1 MFTNILNKIDFF
13 RKILINTFFLIFLLG
28 IFLFLLITPFLGE
41 SINKKESIL
50 FLNASSQESINS
62 SLLSKNSG
70 LNNFEIVNV
79 IEIAEKDDEIETIL
93 IDISLMNLSATDANE
108 IGESLNSFRSSG
120 KKVITYGDFYFQNQ
134 YLLAS
139 YSDEII
145 LNPFGLVYLEGYK
158 NYRFYLKEALNKLNI
173 NVNTFVAGDYKS
185 ASEIFTNES
194 MSENSKSESM
204 RFLSALWNE
213 WIKNVSSNREK
224 EISIKIQDYIDN
236 IGTLINSSNKKG
248 SNLALDLG
256 LVDKIMNRKE
266 MENYLT
272 NLNNNRD
279 YFLKFSKYHE
289 ISKKNE
295 SKNKLAIIDA
305 KGEIVDGD
313 VFDNNLSSGH
323 FSRLIK
329 KVKKG
334 NYQGLLIRLN
344 TPGGSGFAS
353 EIIRQEII
361 QLKDLEIPIIVS
373 MADIAASGGYWI
385 SADVDEIWASPF
397 TLTGSI
403 GVWTALPDFDES
415 LEDFGINYDGVSTT
429 KFNPSLIT
437 GPDDNSKLLIQS
449 VVNSAY
455 EYFLEVVSNGRN
467 LDKDF
472 TKTISEGKIWT
483 SKEAK
488 ANGLIDEI
496 GSQRNSLNRLAQL
509 AKLNDYNFDL
519 IEEEIS
525 FLDQISLFASDF
537 FPITINNLINE
548 NLTGPIRSI
557 FHNKQKIPFDI
568 NLLCLECF
576 KDQ

>member
-50 FLNASSQESINS
+50 FLDASSQESINS

-256 LVDKIMNRKE
+256 LVDKIMNRKD
-266 MENYLT
+266 MENYLS

-279 YFLKFSKYHE
+279 YFLTFSKYHE
-289 ISKKNE
+289 ISNKNE

-361 QLKDLEIPIIVS
+361 QLKDLKIPIIVS

-483 SKEAK
+483 SIEAK
-488 ANGLIDEI
+488 ENGLIDEI
-496 GSQRNSLNRLAQL
+496 GSQRNSLDRLAQL
-509 AKLNDYNFDL
+509 AKLNDYNVDL

>member
-13 RKILINTFFLIFLLG
+13 RKILINTFFI
-28 IFLFLLITPFLGE
+28 IFLFGIFVFLLISPFLGE
-41 SINKKESIL
+41 SVDTKKSIL
-50 FLNASSQESINS
+50 FLDASSQMSNNS
-62 SLLSKNSG
+62 SFFSKSYGLSNY
-70 LNNFEIVNV
+70 EIVNA
-79 IEIAEKDDEIETIL
+79 IEIAEKDNEIETIL
-93 IDISLMNLSATDANE
+93 IDVSLMNLSATDASE
-108 IGESLNSFRSSG
+108 IGESLKNFRSSG

-158 NYRFYLKEALNKLNI
+158 NYRFYLKEALNKINI
-173 NVNTFVAGDYKS
+173 NINTFIAGDYKS

-194 MSENSKSESM
+194 MSEDSKLESK

-213 WIKNVSSNREK
+213 WLMHVSSNRETA
-224 EISIKIQDYIDN
+224 ISISIQDYIDN
-236 IGTLINSSNKKG
+236 IGSLITSSNEKG

-256 LVDKIMNRKE
+256 LVDKIMNRIE
-266 MENYLT
+266 MEDYLT
-272 NLNNNRD
+272 KLDTNRD
-279 YFLKFSKYHE
+279 YFLKISKYHE
-289 ISKKNE
+289 ISRRNL
-295 SKNKLAIIDA
+295 SQNKLAMIEA

-313 VFDNNLSSGH
+313 LSDNNLSSGH
-323 FSRLIK
+323 FSRLLK
-329 KVKKG
+329 KVKEG

-353 EIIRQEII
+353 EIIRQELI

-403 GVWTALPDFDES
+403 GVWTALPDFGKS
-415 LEDFGINYDGVSTT
+415 LKDIGINYDGVSTT
-429 KFNPSLIT
+429 QFNPSLVT

-449 VVNSAY
+449 VVDSAY
-455 EYFLEVVSNGRN
+455 EYFLEVVSKGRN

-488 ANGLIDEI
+488 ENGLIDEI
-496 GSQRNSLNRLAQL
+496 GSQRNSLDHLAQL
-509 AKLNDYNFDL
+509 AKLEDYDVEL
-519 IEEEIS
+519 IEEEVN
-525 FLDQISLFASDF
+525 FLQQINLYLSNF
-537 FPITINNLINE
+537 FPITFSNLINQ
-548 NLTGPIRSI
+548 NLTGPISAI
-557 FHNKQKIPFDI
+557 FANDKNIPFDI
-568 NLLCLECF
+568 NLICLECLR
-576 KDQ
+576 D

>member
-13 RKILINTFFLIFLLG
+13 RKILINTFFIIFLFG
-28 IFLFLLITPFLGE
+28 IFLFLLISPFLGE
-41 SINKKESIL
+41 SVDTKKSIL
-50 FLNASSQESINS
+50 FLDASSQMSNNS
-62 SLLSKNSG
+62 SFFSKSYGLSNY
-70 LNNFEIVNV
+70 EIVNA
-79 IEIAEKDDEIETIL
+79 IEIAEKDNEIETIL
-93 IDISLMNLSATDANE
+93 IDVSLMSLSATDASE
-108 IGESLNSFRSSG
+108 IGESLKNFRSSG

-158 NYRFYLKEALNKLNI
+158 NYRFYLKEALNKINI
-173 NVNTFVAGDYKS
+173 NINTFIAGDYKS
-185 ASEIFTNES
+185 ASEILTNES
-194 MSENSKSESM
+194 MSEDSKLESK

-213 WIKNVSSNREK
+213 WLMHVSSNRETA
-224 EISIKIQDYIDN
+224 ISISIQDYIDN
-236 IGTLINSSNKKG
+236 IGSLITSSNEKG

-256 LVDKIMNRKE
+256 LVDKIMNRIE
-266 MENYLT
+266 MEDYLT
-272 NLNNNRD
+272 KLDTNRD
-279 YFLKFSKYHE
+279 YFLKISKYHE
-289 ISKKNE
+289 ISRRNF
-295 SKNKLAIIDA
+295 SQNKLAMIEA

-313 VFDNNLSSGH
+313 LSDNNLSSGH
-323 FSRLIK
+323 FSRLLK
-329 KVKKG
+329 KVKEG

-353 EIIRQEII
+353 EIIRQELI

-403 GVWTALPDFDES
+403 GVWTALPDFGKS
-415 LEDFGINYDGVSTT
+415 LKDIGINYDGVSTT
-429 KFNPSLIT
+429 QFNPSLVT

-449 VVNSAY
+449 VVDSAY
-455 EYFLEVVSNGRN
+455 EYFLEVVSKGRN

-488 ANGLIDEI
+488 ENGLIDEI
-496 GSQRNSLNRLAQL
+496 GSQRNSLDHLAQL
-509 AKLNDYNFDL
+509 AKLEDYDVEL
-519 IEEEIS
+519 IEEEVN
-525 FLDQISLFASDF
+525 FLQQINLYLSNF
-537 FPITINNLINE
+537 FPITFSNLINQ
-548 NLTGPIRSI
+548 NLTGPISAI
-557 FHNKQKIPFDI
+557 FANDKNIPFDI
-568 NLLCLECF
+568 NLICLECLR
-576 KDQ
+576 D

>member
-13 RKILINTFFLIFLLG
+13 RKILINTFFI
-28 IFLFLLITPFLGE
+28 IFLFGIFVFLLISPFLGE
-41 SINKKESIL
+41 SVDTKKSIL
-50 FLNASSQESINS
+50 FLDASSQMSNNS
-62 SLLSKNSG
+62 SFFSKSYGLSNY
-70 LNNFEIVNV
+70 EIVNA
-79 IEIAEKDDEIETIL
+79 IEIAEKDNEIETIL
-93 IDISLMNLSATDANE
+93 IDVSLMNLSATDASE
-108 IGESLNSFRSSG
+108 IGESLKNFRSSG

-158 NYRFYLKEALNKLNI
+158 NYRFYLKEALNKINI
-173 NVNTFVAGDYKS
+173 NINTFIAGDYKS
-185 ASEIFTNES
+185 ASEILTNES
-194 MSENSKSESM
+194 MSEDSKLESK

-213 WIKNVSSNREK
+213 WLMHVSSNRETA
-224 EISIKIQDYIDN
+224 ISISIQDYIDN
-236 IGTLINSSNKKG
+236 IGSLITSSNEKG

-256 LVDKIMNRKE
+256 LVDKIMNRIE
-266 MENYLT
+266 MEDYLT
-272 NLNNNRD
+272 KLDTNRD
-279 YFLKFSKYHE
+279 YFLKISKYHE
-289 ISKKNE
+289 ISRRNL
-295 SKNKLAIIDA
+295 SQNKLAMIEA

-313 VFDNNLSSGH
+313 LSENNLSSGH
-323 FSRLIK
+323 FSRLLK
-329 KVKKG
+329 KVKEG

-353 EIIRQEII
+353 EIIRQELI

-403 GVWTALPDFDES
+403 GVWTALPDFGKS
-415 LEDFGINYDGVSTT
+415 LKDIGINYDGVSTT
-429 KFNPSLIT
+429 QFNPSLVT

-449 VVNSAY
+449 VVDSAY
-455 EYFLEVVSNGRN
+455 EYFLEVVSKGRN

-488 ANGLIDEI
+488 ENGLIDEI
-496 GSQRNSLNRLAQL
+496 GSQRNSLDHLAQL
-509 AKLNDYNFDL
+509 AKLEDYDVEL
-519 IEEEIS
+519 IEEEVN
-525 FLDQISLFASDF
+525 FLQQINLYLSNF
-537 FPITINNLINE
+537 FPITFSNLINQ
-548 NLTGPIRSI
+548 NLTGPISAI
-557 FHNKQKIPFDI
+557 FANDKNIPFDI
-568 NLLCLECF
+568 NLICLECLR
-576 KDQ
+576 D

>member
-13 RKILINTFFLIFLLG
+13 RKILINTFFIIFLFG
-28 IFLFLLITPFLGE
+28 IFLFLLISPFLVE
-41 SINKKESIL
+41 SVDKKKSIL
-50 FLNASSQESINS
+50 FLDASSQLSNNS
-62 SLLSKNSG
+62 SFFSKSYGLSNY
-70 LNNFEIVNV
+70 EIVNA
-79 IEIAEKDDEIETIL
+79 IEIAEKDNEIETIL
-93 IDISLMNLSATDANE
+93 IDVSLMNLSATDASE
-108 IGESLNSFRSSG
+108 IGESLKNFRSSG

-158 NYRFYLKEALNKLNI
+158 NYRFYLKEALNKINI
-173 NVNTFVAGDYKS
+173 NINTFIAGDYKS

-194 MSENSKSESM
+194 MSEDSKLESK

-213 WIKNVSSNREK
+213 WLMHVSSNRETA
-224 EISIKIQDYIDN
+224 ISISIQDYIDN
-236 IGTLINSSNKKG
+236 IGSLITSSNEKG

-256 LVDKIMNRKE
+256 LVDKIMNRIE
-266 MENYLT
+266 MEDYLT
-272 NLNNNRD
+272 KLDTNRD
-279 YFLKFSKYHE
+279 YFLKISKYHE
-289 ISKKNE
+289 ISRKNL
-295 SKNKLAIIDA
+295 SQNKLAMIEA

-313 VFDNNLSSGH
+313 LSDNNLSSGH
-323 FSRLIK
+323 FSRLLK
-329 KVKKG
+329 KVKEG

-353 EIIRQEII
+353 EIIRQELI

-403 GVWTALPDFDES
+403 GVWTALPDFSKS
-415 LEDFGINYDGVSTT
+415 LKDIGINYDGVSTT
-429 KFNPSLIT
+429 KFNPSLVT

-449 VVNSAY
+449 VVDSAY
-455 EYFLEVVSNGRN
+455 EYFLEVVSKGRN

-488 ANGLIDEI
+488 ENGLIDEI
-496 GSQRNSLNRLAQL
+496 GSQRNSLDHLAQL
-509 AKLNDYNFDL
+509 AKLEDYDVEL
-519 IEEEIS
+519 IEVEVN
-525 FLDQISLFASDF
+525 FLQQINLYLSNF
-537 FPITINNLINE
+537 FPITFSNLINQ
-548 NLTGPIRSI
+548 NLTGPISVI
-557 FHNKQKIPFDI
+557 FANDKKIPFDI
-568 NLLCLECF
+568 NLICLECLR
-576 KDQ
+576 D

>member
-13 RKILINTFFLIFLLG
+13 RKILINTFFIIFLFG
-28 IFLFLLITPFLGE
+28 IFLFLLISPFLGE
-41 SINKKESIL
+41 SVDKKKSIL
-50 FLNASSQESINS
+50 FLDASSQLSNNS
-62 SLLSKNSG
+62 SFFSKSYGLSNY
-70 LNNFEIVNV
+70 EIVNA
-79 IEIAEKDDEIETIL
+79 IEIAEKDNEIETIL
-93 IDISLMNLSATDANE
+93 IDVSLMNLSATDASE
-108 IGESLNSFRSSG
+108 IGESLKNFRSSG

-158 NYRFYLKEALNKLNI
+158 NYRFYLKEALNKINI
-173 NVNTFVAGDYKS
+173 NINTFIAGDYKS

-194 MSENSKSESM
+194 MSEDSKLESK

-213 WIKNVSSNREK
+213 WLMHVSSNRETA
-224 EISIKIQDYIDN
+224 ISISIQDYIDN
-236 IGTLINSSNKKG
+236 IGSLITSSNEKG

-256 LVDKIMNRKE
+256 LVDKIMNRIE
-266 MENYLT
+266 MEDYLT
-272 NLNNNRD
+272 KLDTNRD
-279 YFLKFSKYHE
+279 YFLKISKYHE
-289 ISKKNE
+289 ISRRNL
-295 SKNKLAIIDA
+295 SQNKLAMIEA

-313 VFDNNLSSGH
+313 LSENNLSSGH
-323 FSRLIK
+323 FSRLLK
-329 KVKKG
+329 KVKEG

-353 EIIRQEII
+353 EIIRQELI

-403 GVWTALPDFDES
+403 GVWTALPDFGKS
-415 LEDFGINYDGVSTT
+415 LKDIGINYDGVSTT
-429 KFNPSLIT
+429 QFNPSLVT

-449 VVNSAY
+449 VVDSAY
-455 EYFLEVVSNGRN
+455 EYFLEVVSKGRN

-488 ANGLIDEI
+488 ENGLIDEI
-496 GSQRNSLNRLAQL
+496 GSQRNSLDHLAQL
-509 AKLNDYNFDL
+509 AKLEDYDVEL
-519 IEEEIS
+519 IEEEVN
-525 FLDQISLFASDF
+525 FLQQINLYLSNF
-537 FPITINNLINE
+537 FPITFSNLINQ
-548 NLTGPIRSI
+548 NLTGPISAI
-557 FHNKQKIPFDI
+557 FANDKNIPFDI
-568 NLLCLECF
+568 NLICLECLR
-576 KDQ
+576 D

>member
-13 RKILINTFFLIFLLG
+13 RKILINTFFI
-28 IFLFLLITPFLGE
+28 IFLFGIFVFLLISPFLGE
-41 SINKKESIL
+41 SVDTKKSIL
-50 FLNASSQESINS
+50 FLDASSQMSNNS
-62 SLLSKNSG
+62 SFFSKSYGLSNY
-70 LNNFEIVNV
+70 EIVNA
-79 IEIAEKDDEIETIL
+79 IEIAEKDNEIETIL
-93 IDISLMNLSATDANE
+93 IDVSLMSLSATDASE
-108 IGESLNSFRSSG
+108 IGESLKNFRSSG

-158 NYRFYLKEALNKLNI
+158 NYRFYLKEALNKINI
-173 NVNTFVAGDYKS
+173 NINTFIAGDYKS

-194 MSENSKSESM
+194 MSEDSKLESK

-213 WIKNVSSNREK
+213 WLMHVSSNRETA
-224 EISIKIQDYIDN
+224 ISISIQDYIDN
-236 IGTLINSSNKKG
+236 IGSLITSSNEKG

-256 LVDKIMNRKE
+256 LVDKIMNRIE
-266 MENYLT
+266 MEDYLT
-272 NLNNNRD
+272 KLDTNRD
-279 YFLKFSKYHE
+279 YFLKISKYHE
-289 ISKKNE
+289 ISRRNF
-295 SKNKLAIIDA
+295 SQNKLAMIEA

-313 VFDNNLSSGH
+313 LSDNNLSSGH
-323 FSRLIK
+323 FSRLLK
-329 KVKKG
+329 KVKEG

-353 EIIRQEII
+353 EIIRQELI

-403 GVWTALPDFDES
+403 GVWTALPDFGKS
-415 LEDFGINYDGVSTT
+415 LKDIGINYDGVSTT
-429 KFNPSLIT
+429 QFNPSLVT

-449 VVNSAY
+449 VVDSAY
-455 EYFLEVVSNGRN
+455 EYFLEVVSKGRN

-488 ANGLIDEI
+488 ENGLIDEI
-496 GSQRNSLNRLAQL
+496 GSQRNSLDHLAQL
-509 AKLNDYNFDL
+509 AKLEDYDVEL
-519 IEEEIS
+519 IEVEVN
-525 FLDQISLFASDF
+525 FLQQINLYLSNF
-537 FPITINNLINE
+537 FPITFSNLINQ
-548 NLTGPIRSI
+548 NLTGPISAI
-557 FHNKQKIPFDI
+557 FANDKNIPFDI
-568 NLLCLECF
+568 NLICLECLR
-576 KDQ
+576 D

>member
-50 FLNASSQESINS
+50 FLDASSQESINS

-213 WIKNVSSNREK
+213 WIKSVSSNREK

-256 LVDKIMNRKE
+256 LVDKIMNRKD
-266 MENYLT
+266 MENYLS

-279 YFLKFSKYHE
+279 YFLTFSKYHE
-289 ISKKNE
+289 ISNKNE

-361 QLKDLEIPIIVS
+361 QLKDLKIPIIVS

-483 SKEAK
+483 SIEAK
-488 ANGLIDEI
+488 ENGLIDEI
-496 GSQRNSLNRLAQL
+496 GSQRNSLDRLAQL
-509 AKLNDYNFDL
+509 AKLNDYNVDL

-537 FPITINNLINE
+537 LPITINNLIDE
-548 NLTGPIRSI
+548 NLTDPIRSI

-576 KDQ
+576 KDR

>member
-13 RKILINTFFLIFLLG
+13 RKILINTFFIIFLLG
-28 IFLFLLITPFLGE
+28 IFLFLLITPFLGD
-41 SINKKESIL
+41 STDKKKSIL
-50 FLNASSQESINS
+50 FLDASSQMSNNS
-62 SLLSKNSG
+62 SFFSKSYGLSNY
-70 LNNFEIVNV
+70 EIVNA
-79 IEIAEKDDEIETIL
+79 IEIAEKDNEIETIL
-93 IDISLMNLSATDANE
+93 IDVSLMNLSATDASE
-108 IGESLNSFRSSG
+108 IGESLVSFRSTG

-158 NYRFYLKEALNKLNI
+158 NYRFYLKEALNKINI
-173 NVNTFVAGDYKS
+173 NINSFVAGDYKS

-194 MSENSKSESM
+194 MSEDSKSESK

-213 WIKNVSSNREK
+213 WLINVSSNRETK
-224 EISIKIQDYIDN
+224 ISIQDYIDN
-236 IGTLINSSNKKG
+236 IGSLITSSNKKG

-256 LVDKIMNRKE
+256 LVDKIMNRIE
-266 MENYLT
+266 MEDYLT
-272 NLNNNRD
+272 NLDKNRD
-279 YFLKFSKYHE
+279 YFLKISKYHE
-289 ISKKNE
+289 ISKKNL
-295 SKNKLAIIDA
+295 SQNKLAMIDA

-313 VFDNNLSSGH
+313 VTDNNLSSGH
-323 FSRLIK
+323 FSRLLK
-329 KVKKG
+329 KVKDG

-353 EIIRQEII
+353 EIIRQELI

-385 SADVDEIWASPF
+385 SANVDEIWASPF

-403 GVWTALPDFDES
+403 GVWTALPDFGES
-415 LEDFGINYDGVSTT
+415 LKDIGINYDGVSTT
-429 KFNPSLIT
+429 QFNPSLIT
-437 GPDDNSKLLIQS
+437 GPDENSKLLIQS
-449 VVNSAY
+449 VVDSAY
-455 EYFLEVVSNGRN
+455 EYFLEVVSKGRN

-488 ANGLIDEI
+488 ENGLIDEI
-496 GSQRNSLNRLAQL
+496 GSQRNSLDHLAQL
-509 AKLNDYNFDL
+509 AKLEDYDVEL

-525 FLDQISLFASDF
+525 FLEQINLYVSNF
-537 FPITINNLINE
+537 FPKIFNNLFNQ
-548 NLTGPIRSI
+548 NLTGPISTI
-557 FHNKQKIPFDI
+557 FSDEKNIPFDI
-568 NLLCLECF
+568 NLICLECIR
-576 KDQ
+576 DQ

>member
-13 RKILINTFFLIFLLG
+13 RKILINTFFIIFLFG
-28 IFLFLLITPFLGE
+28 IFLFLLISPFLGE
-41 SINKKESIL
+41 SVDKKKSIL
-50 FLNASSQESINS
+50 FLDASSQLSNNS
-62 SLLSKNSG
+62 SFFSKSYGLSNY
-70 LNNFEIVNV
+70 EIVNA
-79 IEIAEKDDEIETIL
+79 IEIAEKDNEIETIL
-93 IDISLMNLSATDANE
+93 IDVSLMNLSATDASE
-108 IGESLNSFRSSG
+108 IGESLKNFRSSG

-158 NYRFYLKEALNKLNI
+158 NYRFYLKEALNKINI
-173 NVNTFVAGDYKS
+173 NINTFIAGDYKS

-194 MSENSKSESM
+194 MSEDSKLESK

-213 WIKNVSSNREK
+213 WLMHVSSNRETA
-224 EISIKIQDYIDN
+224 ISISIQDYIDN
-236 IGTLINSSNKKG
+236 IGSLITSSNEKG

-256 LVDKIMNRKE
+256 LVDKIMNRIE
-266 MENYLT
+266 MEDYLT
-272 NLNNNRD
+272 KLDTNRD
-279 YFLKFSKYHE
+279 YFLKISKYHE
-289 ISKKNE
+289 ISRKNL
-295 SKNKLAIIDA
+295 SQNKLAMIEA

-313 VFDNNLSSGH
+313 LSENNLSSGH
-323 FSRLIK
+323 FSRLLK
-329 KVKKG
+329 KVKEG

-353 EIIRQEII
+353 EIIRQELI

-403 GVWTALPDFDES
+403 GVWTALPDFGKS
-415 LEDFGINYDGVSTT
+415 LKDIGINYDGVSTT
-429 KFNPSLIT
+429 QFNPSLVT

-449 VVNSAY
+449 VVDSAY
-455 EYFLEVVSNGRN
+455 EYFLEVVSKGRN

-488 ANGLIDEI
+488 ENGLIDEI
-496 GSQRNSLNRLAQL
+496 GSQRNSLDHLAQL
-509 AKLNDYNFDL
+509 AKLEDYDVEL
-519 IEEEIS
+519 IEEEVN
-525 FLDQISLFASDF
+525 FLQQINLYLSNF
-537 FPITINNLINE
+537 FPITFSNLINQ
-548 NLTGPIRSI
+548 NLTGPISAI
-557 FHNKQKIPFDI
+557 FANDKNIPFDI
-568 NLLCLECF
+568 NLICLECLR
-576 KDQ
+576 D

>member
-79 IEIAEKDDEIETIL
+79 IEIAEKDDEIKTIL

-256 LVDKIMNRKE
+256 LVDKIMNRKD
-266 MENYLT
+266 MENYLS

-279 YFLKFSKYHE
+279 YFLTFSKYHE
-289 ISKKNE
+289 ISNKNE

-361 QLKDLEIPIIVS
+361 QLKDLKIPIIVS

-483 SKEAK
+483 SIEAK
-488 ANGLIDEI
+488 ENGLIDEI
-496 GSQRNSLNRLAQL
+496 GSQRNSLDRLAQL
-509 AKLNDYNFDL
+509 AKLNDYNVDL

>member
-13 RKILINTFFLIFLLG
+13 RKILINTFFIIFLFG
-28 IFLFLLITPFLGE
+28 IFLFLLISPFLGE
-41 SINKKESIL
+41 SVDTKKSIL
-50 FLNASSQESINS
+50 FLDASSQMSNNS
-62 SLLSKNSG
+62 SFFSKSYGLSNY
-70 LNNFEIVNV
+70 EIVNA
-79 IEIAEKDDEIETIL
+79 IEIAEKDNEIETIL
-93 IDISLMNLSATDANE
+93 IDVSLMNLSATDASE
-108 IGESLNSFRSSG
+108 IGESLKNFRSSG

-158 NYRFYLKEALNKLNI
+158 NYRFYLKEALNKINI
-173 NVNTFVAGDYKS
+173 NINTFIAGDYKS

-194 MSENSKSESM
+194 MSEDSKLESK

-213 WIKNVSSNREK
+213 WLMHVSSNRETA
-224 EISIKIQDYIDN
+224 ISISIQDYIDN
-236 IGTLINSSNKKG
+236 IGSLITSSNEKG

-256 LVDKIMNRKE
+256 LVDKIMNRIE
-266 MENYLT
+266 MEDYLT
-272 NLNNNRD
+272 KLDTNRD
-279 YFLKFSKYHE
+279 YFLKISKYHE
-289 ISKKNE
+289 ISRRNF
-295 SKNKLAIIDA
+295 SQNKLAMIEA
-305 KGEIVDGD
+305 KGEIVDGNLSE
-313 VFDNNLSSGH
+313 NNLSSGH
-323 FSRLIK
+323 FSRLLK
-329 KVKKG
+329 KVKEG

-353 EIIRQEII
+353 EIIRQELI

-403 GVWTALPDFDES
+403 GVWTALPDFGKS
-415 LEDFGINYDGVSTT
+415 LKDIGINYDGVSTT
-429 KFNPSLIT
+429 QFNPSLVT

-449 VVNSAY
+449 VVDSAY
-455 EYFLEVVSNGRN
+455 EYFLEVVSKGRN

-488 ANGLIDEI
+488 ENGLIDEI
-496 GSQRNSLNRLAQL
+496 GSQRNSLDHLAQL
-509 AKLNDYNFDL
+509 AKLEDYDVEL
-519 IEEEIS
+519 IEEEVN
-525 FLDQISLFASDF
+525 FLQQINLYLSNF
-537 FPITINNLINE
+537 FPITFSNLINQ
-548 NLTGPIRSI
+548 NLTGPISAI
-557 FHNKQKIPFDI
+557 FANDKNIPFDI
-568 NLLCLECF
+568 NLICLECLR
-576 KDQ
+576 D

>member
-256 LVDKIMNRKE
+256 LVDKIMNRKD
-266 MENYLT
+266 MENYLS

-279 YFLKFSKYHE
+279 YFLTFSKYHE
-289 ISKKNE
+289 ISNKNE

-361 QLKDLEIPIIVS
+361 QLKDLKIPIIVS

-483 SKEAK
+483 SIEAK
-488 ANGLIDEI
+488 ENGLIDEI
-496 GSQRNSLNRLAQL
+496 GSQRNSLDRLAQL
-509 AKLNDYNFDL
+509 AKLNDYNVDL

>member
-13 RKILINTFFLIFLLG
+13 RKILINTFFI
-28 IFLFLLITPFLGE
+28 IFLFGIFVFLLISPFLGE
-41 SINKKESIL
+41 SVDTKKSIL
-50 FLNASSQESINS
+50 FLDASSQMSNNS
-62 SLLSKNSG
+62 SFFSKSYGLSNY
-70 LNNFEIVNV
+70 EIVNA
-79 IEIAEKDDEIETIL
+79 IEIAEKDNEIETIL
-93 IDISLMNLSATDANE
+93 IDVSLMNLSATDASE
-108 IGESLNSFRSSG
+108 IGESLKNFRSSG

-158 NYRFYLKEALNKLNI
+158 NYRFYLKEALNKINI
-173 NVNTFVAGDYKS
+173 NINTFIAGDYKS

-194 MSENSKSESM
+194 MSEDSKLESK

-213 WIKNVSSNREK
+213 WLMHVSSNRETA
-224 EISIKIQDYIDN
+224 ISISIQDYIDN
-236 IGTLINSSNKKG
+236 IGSLITSSNEKG

-256 LVDKIMNRKE
+256 LVDKIMNRIE
-266 MENYLT
+266 MEDYLT
-272 NLNNNRD
+272 KLDTNRD
-279 YFLKFSKYHE
+279 YFLKISKYHE
-289 ISKKNE
+289 ISRRNL
-295 SKNKLAIIDA
+295 SQNKLAMIEA

-313 VFDNNLSSGH
+313 LSENNLSSGH
-323 FSRLIK
+323 FSRLLK
-329 KVKKG
+329 KVKEG

-353 EIIRQEII
+353 EIIRQELI

-403 GVWTALPDFDES
+403 GVWTALPDFGKS
-415 LEDFGINYDGVSTT
+415 LKDIGINYDGVSTT
-429 KFNPSLIT
+429 QFNPSLVT

-449 VVNSAY
+449 VVDSAY
-455 EYFLEVVSNGRN
+455 EYFLEVVSKGRN

-488 ANGLIDEI
+488 ENGLIDEI
-496 GSQRNSLNRLAQL
+496 GSQRNSLDHLAQL
-509 AKLNDYNFDL
+509 AKLEDYDVEL
-519 IEEEIS
+519 IEEEVN
-525 FLDQISLFASDF
+525 FLQQINLYLSNF
-537 FPITINNLINE
+537 FSITFSNLINQ
-548 NLTGPIRSI
+548 NLTGPISAI
-557 FHNKQKIPFDI
+557 FANDKNIPFDI
-568 NLLCLECF
+568 NLICLECLR
-576 KDQ
+576 D

>member
-13 RKILINTFFLIFLLG
+13 RKILINTFFIIFLFG
-28 IFLFLLITPFLGE
+28 IFLFLLISPFLGE
-41 SINKKESIL
+41 SVDKKKSIL
-50 FLNASSQESINS
+50 FLDASSQLSNNS
-62 SLLSKNSG
+62 SFFSKSYGLSNY
-70 LNNFEIVNV
+70 EIVNA
-79 IEIAEKDDEIETIL
+79 IEIAEKDNEIETIL
-93 IDISLMNLSATDANE
+93 IDVSLMNLSATDASE
-108 IGESLNSFRSSG
+108 IGESLKNFRSSG

-158 NYRFYLKEALNKLNI
+158 NYRFYLKEALNKINI
-173 NVNTFVAGDYKS
+173 NINTFIAGDYKS

-194 MSENSKSESM
+194 MSEDSKLESK

-213 WIKNVSSNREK
+213 WLMHVSSNRETA
-224 EISIKIQDYIDN
+224 ISISIQDYIDN
-236 IGTLINSSNKKG
+236 IGSLITSSNEKG

-256 LVDKIMNRKE
+256 LVDKIMNRIE
-266 MENYLT
+266 MEDYLT
-272 NLNNNRD
+272 KLDTNRD
-279 YFLKFSKYHE
+279 YFLKISKYHE
-289 ISKKNE
+289 ISRKNL
-295 SKNKLAIIDA
+295 SQNKLAMIEA

-313 VFDNNLSSGH
+313 LSENNLSSGH
-323 FSRLIK
+323 FSRLLK
-329 KVKKG
+329 KVKEG

-353 EIIRQEII
+353 EIIRQELI

-403 GVWTALPDFDES
+403 GVWTALPDFGKS
-415 LEDFGINYDGVSTT
+415 LKDIGINYDGVSTT
-429 KFNPSLIT
+429 QFNPSLVT

-449 VVNSAY
+449 VVDSAY
-455 EYFLEVVSNGRN
+455 EYFLEVVSKGRN

-488 ANGLIDEI
+488 ENGLIDEI
-496 GSQRNSLNRLAQL
+496 GSQRNSLDHLAQL
-509 AKLNDYNFDL
+509 AKLEDYDVEL
-519 IEEEIS
+519 IEVEVN
-525 FLDQISLFASDF
+525 FLQQINLYLSNF
-537 FPITINNLINE
+537 FPITFSNLINQ
-548 NLTGPIRSI
+548 NLTGPISAI
-557 FHNKQKIPFDI
+557 FANDKNIPFDI
-568 NLLCLECF
+568 NLICLECLR
-576 KDQ
+576 D

>member
-13 RKILINTFFLIFLLG
+13 RKILINTFFIIFLFG
-28 IFLFLLITPFLGE
+28 IFLFLLISPFLGE
-41 SINKKESIL
+41 SVDTKKSIL
-50 FLNASSQESINS
+50 FLDASSQMSNNS
-62 SLLSKNSG
+62 SFFSKSYGLSNY
-70 LNNFEIVNV
+70 EIVNA
-79 IEIAEKDDEIETIL
+79 IEIAEKDNEIETIL
-93 IDISLMNLSATDANE
+93 IDVSLMSLSATDASE
-108 IGESLNSFRSSG
+108 IGESLKNFRSSG

-158 NYRFYLKEALNKLNI
+158 NYRFYLKEALNKINI
-173 NVNTFVAGDYKS
+173 NINTFIAGDYKS

-194 MSENSKSESM
+194 MSEDSKLESK

-213 WIKNVSSNREK
+213 WLMHVSSNRETA
-224 EISIKIQDYIDN
+224 ISISIQDYIDN
-236 IGTLINSSNKKG
+236 IGSLITSSNEKG

-256 LVDKIMNRKE
+256 LVDKIMNRIE
-266 MENYLT
+266 MEDYLT
-272 NLNNNRD
+272 KLDTNRD
-279 YFLKFSKYHE
+279 YFLKISKYHE
-289 ISKKNE
+289 ISRRNL
-295 SKNKLAIIDA
+295 SQNKLAMIEA

-313 VFDNNLSSGH
+313 LSENNLSSGH
-323 FSRLIK
+323 FSRLLK
-329 KVKKG
+329 KVKEG

-353 EIIRQEII
+353 EIIRQELI

-403 GVWTALPDFDES
+403 GVWTALPDFGKS
-415 LEDFGINYDGVSTT
+415 LKDIGINYDGVSTT
-429 KFNPSLIT
+429 QFNPSLVT

-449 VVNSAY
+449 VVDSAY
-455 EYFLEVVSNGRN
+455 EYFLEVVSKGRN

-488 ANGLIDEI
+488 ENGLIDEI
-496 GSQRNSLNRLAQL
+496 GSQRNSLDHLAQL
-509 AKLNDYNFDL
+509 AKLEDYDVEL
-519 IEEEIS
+519 IEEEVN
-525 FLDQISLFASDF
+525 FLQQINLYLSNF
-537 FPITINNLINE
+537 FPITFSNLINQ
-548 NLTGPIRSI
+548 NLTGPISAI
-557 FHNKQKIPFDI
+557 FANDKNIPFDI
-568 NLLCLECF
+568 NLICLECLR
-576 KDQ
+576 D

>member
-13 RKILINTFFLIFLLG
+13 RKILINTFFMLFLFG
-28 IFLFLLITPFLGE
+28 IFLFLLISPFLGE
-41 SINKKESIL
+41 SVDKKKSIL
-50 FLNASSQESINS
+50 FLDASSQMSNNS
-62 SLLSKNSG
+62 SFFSKSYGLSNY
-70 LNNFEIVNV
+70 EIVNA
-79 IEIAEKDDEIETIL
+79 IEIAKKDNEIETIL
-93 IDISLMNLSATDANE
+93 IDVSLMSLSATDASE
-108 IGESLNSFRSSG
+108 IGESLKNFRSSG

-158 NYRFYLKEALNKLNI
+158 NYRFYLKEALNKINI
-173 NVNTFVAGDYKS
+173 NINTFIAGDYKS

-194 MSENSKSESM
+194 MSEDSKLESK

-213 WIKNVSSNREK
+213 WLMHVSSNRETA
-224 EISIKIQDYIDN
+224 ISISIQDYIDN
-236 IGTLINSSNKKG
+236 IGSLITSSNEKG

-256 LVDKIMNRKE
+256 LVDKIMNRIE
-266 MENYLT
+266 MEDYLT
-272 NLNNNRD
+272 KLDTNRD
-279 YFLKFSKYHE
+279 YFLKISKYHE
-289 ISKKNE
+289 ISSRNL
-295 SKNKLAIIDA
+295 SQNKLAMIEA

-313 VFDNNLSSGH
+313 LSENNLSSGH
-323 FSRLIK
+323 FSRLLK
-329 KVKKG
+329 KVKEG

-353 EIIRQEII
+353 EIIRQELI

-403 GVWTALPDFDES
+403 GVWTALPDFGKS
-415 LEDFGINYDGVSTT
+415 LKDIGINYDGVSTT
-429 KFNPSLIT
+429 QFNPSLVT

-449 VVNSAY
+449 VVDSAY
-455 EYFLEVVSNGRN
+455 EYFLEVVSKGRN

-488 ANGLIDEI
+488 ENGLIDEI
-496 GSQRNSLNRLAQL
+496 GSQRNSLDHLAQL
-509 AKLNDYNFDL
+509 AKLEDYDVEL
-519 IEEEIS
+519 IEEEVN
-525 FLDQISLFASDF
+525 FLQQINLYLSNF
-537 FPITINNLINE
+537 FPITFSNLINQ
-548 NLTGPIRSI
+548 NLTGPISAI
-557 FHNKQKIPFDI
+557 FANDKNIPFDI
-568 NLLCLECF
+568 NLICLECLR
-576 KDQ
+576 D

>member
-13 RKILINTFFLIFLLG
+13 RKILINTFFIIFLLG
-28 IFLFLLITPFLGE
+28 IFLFLLITPFLGD
-41 SINKKESIL
+41 STDKKKSIL
-50 FLNASSQESINS
+50 FLDASSQMSNNS
-62 SLLSKNSG
+62 SFFSKSYGLSNY
-70 LNNFEIVNV
+70 EIVNA
-79 IEIAEKDDEIETIL
+79 IEIAEKDNEIETIL
-93 IDISLMNLSATDANE
+93 IDVSLMNLSATDASE
-108 IGESLNSFRSSG
+108 IGESLVSFRSTG

-158 NYRFYLKEALNKLNI
+158 NYRFYLKEALNKINI
-173 NVNTFVAGDYKS
+173 NINSFVAGDYKS

-194 MSENSKSESM
+194 MSEDSKSESK

-213 WIKNVSSNREK
+213 WLINVSSNRETK
-224 EISIKIQDYIDN
+224 ISIQDYIDN
-236 IGTLINSSNKKG
+236 IGSLITSSNKKG

-256 LVDKIMNRKE
+256 LVDKIMNRIE
-266 MENYLT
+266 MEDYLT
-272 NLNNNRD
+272 NLDKNRD
-279 YFLKFSKYHE
+279 YFLKISKYHE
-289 ISKKNE
+289 ISKKNL
-295 SKNKLAIIDA
+295 SQNKLAMIDA

-313 VFDNNLSSGH
+313 VTDNNLSSGH
-323 FSRLIK
+323 FSRLLK
-329 KVKKG
+329 KVKDG

-353 EIIRQEII
+353 EIIRQELI

-385 SADVDEIWASPF
+385 SANVDEIWASPF

-403 GVWTALPDFDES
+403 GVWTALPDFGES
-415 LEDFGINYDGVSTT
+415 LKDIGINYDGVSTT
-429 KFNPSLIT
+429 QFNPSLIT
-437 GPDDNSKLLIQS
+437 GPDENSKLLIQS
-449 VVNSAY
+449 VVDSAY
-455 EYFLEVVSNGRN
+455 EYFLEVVSKGRN

-488 ANGLIDEI
+488 ENGLIDEI
-496 GSQRNSLNRLAQL
+496 GSQRNSLDHLAQL
-509 AKLNDYNFDL
+509 AKLEDYDVEL

-525 FLDQISLFASDF
+525 FLEQINLYVSNF
-537 FPITINNLINE
+537 FPKIFNNLFNQ
-548 NLTGPIRSI
+548 NLTGPISTI
-557 FHNKQKIPFDI
+557 FSDEKNIPFDI
-568 NLLCLECF
+568 NLICLECLR
-576 KDQ
+576 D